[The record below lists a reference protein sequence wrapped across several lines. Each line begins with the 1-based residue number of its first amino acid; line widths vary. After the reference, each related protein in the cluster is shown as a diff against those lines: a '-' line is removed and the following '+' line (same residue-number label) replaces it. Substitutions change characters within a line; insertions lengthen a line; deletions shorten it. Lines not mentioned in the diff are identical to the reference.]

1 MATYQLPD
9 RVACYR
15 HADQLTGEYCA
26 RCGRPVC
33 HDCTAP
39 VPAGQHCPS
48 CVGETASGDAGPPRP
63 LPWARLTR
71 LTPVVA
77 ALIVVNVVAFVL
89 TSLHRTWALDFAQ
102 IPPFIAHGQVY
113 RLLTA
118 AFVHENLPHLLFN
131 MAALYMTGPP
141 VEEALGPKRFLG
153 LYLLAA
159 LGGSVCSFVL
169 GPVFVAGLGASG
181 AIFGIF
187 GAWFSLARAQRSE
200 TAVIVLV
207 IAIML
212 AYSFYDTG
220 IDWRAHVGG
229 LVTGV
234 VVGAG
239 YARAA
244 RQPARLRVISEA
256 AVAVALVSLFAAL
269 VVVRAA
275 WILPV

>member
-1 MATYQLPD
+1 MATFQLPD

-15 HADQLTGEYCA
+15 HADQLTGVYCA

-33 HDCTAP
+33 DDCMAP
-39 VPAGQHCPS
+39 PPAREHCPT
-48 CVGETASGDAGPPRP
+48 CVSEVTSGAAPPPRP

-71 LTPVVA
+71 LSPVVA

-89 TSLHRTWALDFAQ
+89 TSLHRAWELDFAQ

-113 RLLTA
+113 RLITA
-118 AFVHENLPHLLFN
+118 AFVHENTVHLLFN
-131 MAALYMTGPP
+131 MAALYITGPP
-141 VEEALGPKRFLG
+141 VEEALGPKRFVG

-159 LGGSVCSFVL
+159 LGGTVCSFVF

-234 VVGAG
+234 VVGAA
-239 YARAA
+239 YAWAA
-244 RQPARLRVISEA
+244 RQPARLRVIYEA
-256 AVAVALVSLFAAL
+256 AVAVALVGLFAAL
-269 VVVRAA
+269 VVIRSAQ
-275 WILPV
+275 ILPV